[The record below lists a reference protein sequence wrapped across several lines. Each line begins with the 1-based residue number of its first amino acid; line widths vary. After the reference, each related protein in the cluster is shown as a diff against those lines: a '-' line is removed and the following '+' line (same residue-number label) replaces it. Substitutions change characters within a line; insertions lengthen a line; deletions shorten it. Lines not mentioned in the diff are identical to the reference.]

1 METEEVKKLYKPLAA
16 FLYFYLKFS
25 HLPMFVLRSPPQ
37 LVLFVED
44 GVLFSLWTQ
53 HIITHPLLHVYV

>member
-1 METEEVKKLYKPLAA
+1 
-16 FLYFYLKFS
+16 
-25 HLPMFVLRSPPQ
+25 MFVLRSPPQ

-53 HIITHPLLHVYV
+53 HIITYLLLDVYV